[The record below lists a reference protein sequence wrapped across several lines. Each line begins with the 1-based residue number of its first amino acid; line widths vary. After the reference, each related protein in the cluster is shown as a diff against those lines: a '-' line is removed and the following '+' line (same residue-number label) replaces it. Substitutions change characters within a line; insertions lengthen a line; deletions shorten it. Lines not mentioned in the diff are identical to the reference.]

1 MHYMNF
7 LMYRFLAGR
16 VLLARGVRSSFTRS
30 LGSRWP
36 KPQVLVPL
44 SWFLL
49 QVNASAQAVGGTGD
63 FTTGIQKGLGLI
75 LLFGFAA
82 GCVMVIAGF
91 LNAKRDENWKMTVI
105 YGIGVAGGVALMK
118 ALFNAFGMGGAA
130 ISPSWGL

>member
-1 MHYMNF
+1 MII
-7 LMYRFLAGR
+7 LMYRLFVGKMR
-16 VLLARGVRSSFTRS
+16 WIRGFRAYFAPSS
-30 LGSRWP
+30 LIRWL
-36 KPQVLVPL
+36 KPQVVVPL
-44 SWFLL
+44 TWLLL
-49 QVNASAQAVGGTGD
+49 QVNASAQTAGGAGD